1 MIKKTILLF
10 TISLFISNLQAS
22 LVHPENGRN
31 LNYIHVLF
39 EWEQEPNTDSYHIQL
54 SDSFTFNNI
63 ILDATTE
70 TNLYIDEQNI
80 DWDSSYYWRVRPIY
94 SNNSFGDWI
103 GPSEFST
110 NEPFFSNINI
120 DIANEDLIEDGY
132 VAIGGFAPAL
142 QSVIIDQYGNE
153 VWNDGGFQFL
163 LNHINEYGNIY
174 GFSAIDY
181 PLNTGMKSNMNMDV
195 VWNTMDSSNP
205 IDSHEIKQLPNGNYM
220 AFINEYAIGP
230 LPNDNYMTEYFQAIG
245 YQADGVTPEFNWYGQ
260 KLIEWNQDHE
270 VVWSWNPFDYFT
282 MQDYDNYEG
291 TWYNAYFEGEYD
303 WMHSNAFHFDQEES
317 VIYVSHRHLSRISK
331 IAYPE
336 GDVIWN
342 MGLPSEYMASGA
354 EHICTDLLFSFQ
366 HNIQLLDNG
375 DLLFFDNGNLS
386 DMLLEDSNPTS
397 RIRRIRVVD
406 DSYCETIWQ
415 YDLPQNLMG
424 LGMGSVQLLDNGNYS
439 IYTFGSGLGNPECSV
454 IEVTSNQ
461 EIVWKATSSNP
472 NAAWYRSY
480 KIPSLH
486 PDAFSVIADEYIVDN
501 NDNNIISILDNS
513 LEFTIS
519 NESDYDLLYKYIFT
533 DLLDGGNPLFNYSDG
548 ELYISS
554 NSDTLISFPKNFE
567 SNLFET
573 QIMLSVWPIYH
584 EYALKELEFTVTN
597 NTLLGDAN
605 YDGNID
611 VIDVVL
617 IVNMILGNQELEL
630 EVSDL
635 NNDQEL
641 NVVDIVI
648 LVNLILSVQ

>member
-1 MIKKTILLF
+1 MIKKIILLF

-397 RIRRIRVVD
+397 RIRRIRVID
-406 DSYCETIWQ
+406 DSHCETIWQ

>member
-1 MIKKTILLF
+1 MIKKIIFLFTILLF
-10 TISLFISNLQAS
+10 TSNLQSS
-22 LVHPENGRN
+22 LVRPENGRN

-39 EWEQEPNTDSYHIQL
+39 EWEQEPNTNSYHIQL

-80 DWDSSYYWRVRPIY
+80 DWGSSYYWRVRSIY

-103 GPSEFST
+103 GPSSFST
-110 NEPFFSNINI
+110 NESFFSNINI
-120 DIANEDLIEDGY
+120 DMANENLIEDGY

-142 QSVIIDQYGNE
+142 QSVIIDRYGNE

-174 GFSAIDY
+174 GFSVIDY
-181 PLNTGMKSNMNMDV
+181 PLNTGMKGNMNMDV
-195 VWNTMDSSNP
+195 VWNTMDSTNP
-205 IDSHEIKQLPNGNYM
+205 VDSHEIKQLPNGNYM

-230 LPNDNYMTEYFQAIG
+230 IPNDNYMTEYFQAIG
-245 YQADGVTPEFNWYGQ
+245 YQADGITPEFNWYGQ
-260 KLIEWNQDHE
+260 KLIEWNQNHE

-317 VIYVSHRHLSRISK
+317 VIYVSHRHLSRITK
-331 IAYPE
+331 ISYPE

-342 MGLPSEYMASGA
+342 MGLPAEYMASGA

-397 RIRRIRVVD
+397 RIRRIRVID
-406 DSYCETIWQ
+406 DSYCETVWQ

-461 EIVWKATSSNP
+461 DIVWKATSSNP

-486 PDAFSVIADEYIVDN
+486 PDAFSVIADDYIIDN
-501 NDNNIISILDNS
+501 NDNNIISISDNS
-513 LEFTIS
+513 LKFTIS
-519 NESDYDLLYKYIFT
+519 NKSDYDLLYKYIFT
-533 DLLDGGNPLFNYSDG
+533 DLLNGDNPLFNYSQG

-641 NVVDIVI
+641 NVVDIVL

>member
-1 MIKKTILLF
+1 MIKKIILLF

-260 KLIEWNQDHE
+260 KLIEWNQNHE

-501 NDNNIISILDNS
+501 NDNNIISISDNS

>member
-630 EVSDL
+630 EISDL